1 MIGMKYKKKYIWGP
15 ILLEEV
21 LRKEAIKAKKV
32 TNLPISASDMG
43 FKLANDLKEGR
54 IKLAIPNIVNENN
67 QLFMNIGNKNVKKKK
82 QKR

>member
-1 MIGMKYKKKYIWGP
+1 MIYKKKYIWGP
-15 ILLEEV
+15 VALEEE
-21 LRKEAIKAKKV
+21 LKKMAEEAKRT

-54 IKLAIPNIVNENN
+54 IKLKIPDVIKKNN
-67 QLFMNIGNKNVKKKK
+67 QSFINIGNQNVKKK